1 MGTEVRPT
9 AELVREFLSVGA
21 KLSAEPAVS
30 DALDRLYEAVAET
43 TEEPEHALIALLTMV
58 AATRGV
64 THAKPGLEAN
74 AEAFQISLLRSVY
87 ATHQLQSR
95 VLH

>member
-1 MGTEVRPT
+1 MGIEVRPT
-9 AELVREFLSVGA
+9 AELVREFLSMGV
-21 KLSAEPAVS
+21 KLYAEPAVS

-43 TEEPEHALIALLTMV
+43 AEEPEHALIALLTTV
-58 AATRGV
+58 AATRGAV
-64 THAKPGLEAN
+64 QANPGLEAN
-74 AEAFQISLLRSVY
+74 AEAFQISLLRAVY